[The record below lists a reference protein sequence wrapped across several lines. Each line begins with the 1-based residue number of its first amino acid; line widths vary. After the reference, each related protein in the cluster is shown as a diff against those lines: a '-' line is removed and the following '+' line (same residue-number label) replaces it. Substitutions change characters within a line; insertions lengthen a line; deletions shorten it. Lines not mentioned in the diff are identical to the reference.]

1 MLRFIIALYLFVFSI
16 QLSAVAPTKPVNL
29 AFIAA
34 FDQPCEARIL
44 DELSGYHMLQFEAL
58 NVEHTLFKVAYN
70 PNLIQSDF
78 VLQLINRL
86 PGVLMVQEDS
96 KVELRSTIPND
107 SMFSFQ
113 WHLNKIG
120 ALQAW
125 DLTRAGT
132 NRRGDTIVIAIVD
145 DGLHLKHPDFKGNIW
160 INYADTVG
168 NAIDDDGNGYIDDH
182 YGWNFLANNNDIS
195 DSNYYQGKHGTP
207 VAGIIGATGN
217 DVTGVTGIMWKVKL
231 MIVDIRDTTNME
243 GTNFAFQSDVIRAY
257 SYVLHQRKLYNATK
271 GQQGA
276 FVTAIN
282 SSWGIDGKFAAQAPL
297 WCAFYDTLGKYGILT
312 AGSTA
317 NNFVDIDIAGD
328 LPSLCQSQ
336 HLIMVNS
343 TNDIDGSA
351 PSGFSETN
359 IDIAAPG
366 QGIKTTNAY
375 TKLNIKNGLYGS
387 FNGTSAAAPMVT
399 GAIGLLHAYACE
411 KMMDLI
417 ETDPVRANLLM
428 RRFLLEGVDVI
439 PDLVGRN
446 SSNGR
451 LNIFKAMQ
459 VMNQFCYG
467 TLNTEQMLLNQTIVI
482 YPNPGNGLLN
492 LESVEEVI
500 SVQCFDATGKLID
513 CQWMNQTL
521 DISGLAN
528 GVYYFKISTAN
539 ATKVLSYV
547 KQD

>member
-1 MLRFIIALYLFVFSI
+1 MLRHIFALYLFVYSF
-16 QLSAVAPTKPVNL
+16 QLSAIAPIKPTNL

-34 FDQPCEARIL
+34 FDHSCEVRVL
-44 DELSGYHMLQFEAL
+44 DELTGYHKLHFEAL
-58 NVEHTLFKVAYN
+58 NVEQTLFKVAYD
-70 PNLIQSDF
+70 PSLIQSEM
-78 VLQLINRL
+78 VVQLINRL

-96 KVELRSTIPND
+96 KVELRATIPND
-107 SMFSFQ
+107 SVSSYQ

-120 ALQAW
+120 AFQAW

-145 DGLHLKHPDFKGNIW
+145 DGLHLRHPDFKGNIW
-160 INYADTVG
+160 INYADSMG
-168 NAIDDDGNGYIDDH
+168 NNIDDDGNGYIDDH
-182 YGWNFLANNNDIS
+182 YGWNFLADNNDIS

-217 DVTGVTGIMWKVKL
+217 DVTGITGIMWKVKL
-231 MIVDIRDTTNME
+231 MIVDIRDTTSLA
-243 GTNFAFQSDVIRAY
+243 GSNFAFQSDVIRAY

-271 GQQGA
+271 GKQGA

-312 AGSTA
+312 AASTS
-317 NNFVDIDIAGD
+317 NNFVNIDIAGD

-343 TNDIDGSA
+343 TNSIDALA
-351 PSGFSETN
+351 PSGYSETN
-359 IDIAAPG
+359 VDIAAPG

-399 GAIGLLHAYACE
+399 GSIGLLHAYACE

-428 RRFLLEGVDVI
+428 RRFLLEGVEVI
-439 PDLVGRN
+439 PDIVGRN

-459 VMNQFCYG
+459 VMNEFCYG
-467 TLNTEQMLLNQTIVI
+467 TLNTQQMLLNQAIVI

-492 LESVEEVI
+492 LESVDEVI
-500 SVQCFDATGKLID
+500 SVECFDVTGKIIPCQLI
-513 CQWMNQTL
+513 NQTI
-521 DISGLAN
+521 DISQLAN

-539 ATKVLSYV
+539 ASKVLSYV
-547 KQD
+547 KQN

>member
-1 MLRFIIALYLFVFSI
+1 MLRFIIALYLSVFSF
-16 QLSAVAPTKPVNL
+16 QLSAIAPIKPTNL

-34 FDQPCEARIL
+34 FDHPCEVRVL
-44 DELSGYHMLQFEAL
+44 DELTGFHKLQFEAL
-58 NVEHTLFKVAYN
+58 NVEHTLFKVAYD
-70 PNLIQSDF
+70 PNLIQSEL
-78 VLQLINRL
+78 VAQLINRL
-86 PGVLMVQEDS
+86 PGVLMVQVDG
-96 KVELRSTIPND
+96 KVELRTTIPND
-107 SMFSFQ
+107 SVSSYQ

-132 NRRGDTIVIAIVD
+132 NRRGDTLVIAIVD

-160 INYADTVG
+160 INYADTIG
-168 NAIDDDGNGYIDDH
+168 NHIDDDGNGYIDDH

-217 DVTGVTGIMWKVKL
+217 DVTGITGIMWKVKL
-231 MIVDIRDTTNME
+231 MIVDIRDTTSLA
-243 GTNFAFQSDVIRAY
+243 GSNFAFQSDVIRAY

-276 FVTAIN
+276 FVAAIN

-312 AGSTA
+312 AAATS
-317 NNFVDIDIAGD
+317 NNSVNIDIAGD

-343 TNDIDGSA
+343 TNDIDALA
-351 PSGFSETN
+351 PSGYSETN

-428 RRFLLEGVDVI
+428 RRFLLEGVEVI
-439 PDLVGRN
+439 PDIVGRN

-492 LESVEEVI
+492 LESVDEVI
-500 SVQCFDATGKLID
+500 SMQCYDATGKQLD
-513 CQWMNQTL
+513 CLLVNNSI
-521 DISGLAN
+521 DISLLAN
-528 GVYYFKISTAN
+528 GVYYFKINTAN
-539 ATKVLSYV
+539 ATKVLSYI

>member
-1 MLRFIIALYLFVFSI
+1 MLRFIIALYLFVFSF
-16 QLSAVAPTKPVNL
+16 QLSAIAPIKPVNL

-34 FDQPCEARIL
+34 FDHPCEVLVL
-44 DELSGYHMLQFEAL
+44 DELTGYHMFQFEAL

-70 PNLIQSDF
+70 PNLIQSEF
-78 VLQLINRL
+78 AAQLINRL

-107 SMFSFQ
+107 SMFSYQ

-160 INYADTVG
+160 INYADTIG
-168 NAIDDDGNGYIDDH
+168 NNKDDDGNGYIDDH

-217 DVTGVTGIMWKVKL
+217 DVTGITGIMWKVKL
-231 MIVDIRDTTNME
+231 MIVDIRDTTNMA
-243 GTNFAFQSDVIRAY
+243 GSNFAFQSDVIKAY
-257 SYVLHQRKLYNATK
+257 SYVLQQRKLYNATK

-282 SSWGIDGKFAAQAPL
+282 SSWGVDGKFAAQAPL

-312 AGSTA
+312 AGSTS
-317 NNFVDIDIAGD
+317 NNFVNIDIAGD

-343 TNDIDGSA
+343 TNSIDALA
-351 PSGFSETN
+351 PSGYSETN
-359 IDIAAPG
+359 VDIAAPG

-387 FNGTSAAAPMVT
+387 FNGTSAAAPMLT

-417 ETDPVRANLLM
+417 ETDPTRANLLM

-451 LNIFKAMQ
+451 LNILKAMQ

-467 TLNTEQMLLNQTIVI
+467 TLNTEQILLNQRIVI
-482 YPNPGNGLLN
+482 FPNPGNGLLN
-492 LESVEEVI
+492 VESVEDVI
-500 SVQCFDATGKLID
+500 SVQCFDATGKQMD
-513 CQWMNQTL
+513 CLLFNNSI
-521 DISGLAN
+521 DISLLAN

-539 ATKVLSYV
+539 ASKVLSYV